1 MPSEVAKKRH
11 ELPVRTRETIE
22 PGRPP
27 ATVSTVHCPRRDA
40 AATVKECRLGPSGLQ
55 LATSEQGEYVVCEL
69 DPAEAIPAPRRRA
82 RRPSASDRTPL
93 SAVMSANT
101 VCVSPDLPVAD
112 LVTLLIERGFTG
124 APVIDS
130 AGKPI
135 GVVSRSD
142 LLDDPRDGLV
152 RDIMMP
158 IAFTLPESAS
168 LSHAAALMAYE
179 NIHRVPVLGIDGSVV
194 GIVTS
199 MDIVRWVAEE
209 DGYVVGRT
217 RAVARET

>member
-22 PGRPP
+22 PGST
-27 ATVSTVHCPRRDA
+27 ATTSTVHCPKRDA
-40 AATVKECRLGPSGLQ
+40 AATVKECLLCPNCLE
-55 LATSEQGEYVVCEL
+55 LATTEHGQCVICEI
-69 DPAEAIPAPRRRA
+69 DPAEDVSSPPPRRRA
-82 RRPSASDRTPL
+82 RRPSESDRTPL
-93 SAVMSANT
+93 SAVMSGST
-101 VCVSPDLPVAD
+101 LCVSPDLPIRE
-112 LVTLLIERGFTG
+112 LLAVLIDRGFSG
-124 APVIDS
+124 APVVDS
-130 AGKPI
+130 TGKAI
-135 GVVSRSD
+135 GVVSRTD
-142 LLDDPRDGLV
+142 LLDDGRDGLV

-199 MDIVRWVAEE
+199 MDIVRWVAEQ

-217 RAVARET
+217 R